1 MGVTVSGTATGFS
14 RCFMLGDKEII
25 AFVGVSNADK
35 ARAFYRDTL
44 GLTMMFEDS
53 LSLTFIVG
61 GIILRAT
68 LVDSVQPGPYPVLGW
83 RVDDATCTVRALAKA
98 GVNVERYPHVEQ
110 DGDGIWTAPGG
121 VRIARFKDPDGNIL
135 SVAQL

>member
-1 MGVTVSGTATGFS
+1 
-14 RCFMLGDKEII
+14 MLGDKEII

-68 LVDSVQPGPYPVLGW
+68 LVDSVQQSHIRCLDGGLTMRPVQSVLSQRPARTSNAIHMSNKTEMASGPRP
-83 RVDDATCTVRALAKA
+83 
-98 GVNVERYPHVEQ
+98 EE
-110 DGDGIWTAPGG
+110 
-121 VRIARFKDPDGNIL
+121 
-135 SVAQL
+135 

>member
-1 MGVTVSGTATGFS
+1 MEYTGEWDRDGSIFEV
-14 RCFMLGDKEII
+14 FMLGDKEII
-25 AFVGVSNADK
+25 AFVGVSDADK

-53 LSLTFIVG
+53 SSLTFIVG
-61 GIILRAT
+61 GTILRAT
-68 LVDSVQPGPYPVLGW
+68 LVHSVQPQPYPVLGW
-83 RVDDATCTVRALAKA
+83 QVEDATSAVRALA
-98 GVNVERYPHVEQ
+98 NVERNSHVEQ

-121 VRIARFKDPDGNIL
+121 LRIARFKDPDGNIL

>member
-1 MGVTVSGTATGFS
+1 
-14 RCFMLGDKEII
+14 MLGDKEII

-53 LSLTFIVG
+53 FSLTFMVG
-61 GIILRAT
+61 GTMLRAT
-68 LVDSVQPGPYPVLGW
+68 LVDSVQPQPYPVLGW
-83 RVDDATCTVRALAKA
+83 QVDDATSVVRPLANVA
-98 GVNVERYPHVEQ
+98 VNVERYPHFDQ

-121 VRIARFKDPDGNIL
+121 LRIARFKDPDGNIL
-135 SVAQL
+135 SIAHL

>member
-1 MGVTVSGTATGFS
+1 
-14 RCFMLGDKEII
+14 MLGDKEII

-44 GLTMMFEDS
+44 GLTMMFENS
-53 LSLTFIVG
+53 SSLTFMVG
-61 GIILRAT
+61 GTMLRAT
-68 LVDSVQPGPYPVLGW
+68 LVDSVQPQPYPVLGW
-83 RVDDATCTVRALAKA
+83 RVDDATLTVRALAKV
-98 GVNVERYPHVEQ
+98 GVNVEHYPDLEQ

-121 VRIARFKDPDGNIL
+121 LRIARFKDPDGNIL